1 MVRAKMNGMK
11 KAVMINILAH
21 TSETL
26 LAQLKFN
33 IS

>member
-1 MVRAKMNGMK
+1 MVRAKINGMK
-11 KAVMINILAH
+11 KAVIINILAQ